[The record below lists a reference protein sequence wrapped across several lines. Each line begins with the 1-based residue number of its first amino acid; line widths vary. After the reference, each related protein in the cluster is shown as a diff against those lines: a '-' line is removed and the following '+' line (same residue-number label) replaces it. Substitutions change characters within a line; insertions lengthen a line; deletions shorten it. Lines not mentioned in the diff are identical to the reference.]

1 MIALIRVDFN
11 VPVHKGKILDLT
23 RIKAAIPTIEHCL
36 QSGMSVVLMS
46 HFGRPKGL
54 DRSLSLKLLIE
65 PLSKLLKQKVCFYS
79 SITKKGDEKTQN
91 LNPGTV
97 VLLENLRF
105 YSGEIANDLLFAKK
119 LATYGDIYIN
129 DAFGASHRDHA
140 SISAIK
146 TFFTAE
152 TKFKGLLLH
161 KELKEL
167 NKLKTARS
175 PYTVIVGGAKI
186 GSKIHILKSFLN
198 IADNILIGGGM
209 AFPFIK
215 ELGGEIGRSLCSKL
229 ELDVVKEFL
238 IKSKN
243 SKTKI
248 VLPLDCLTTTSLNKT
263 SELITTE
270 INSVPKKSLGVDIGE
285 KTISLYNKIIL
296 ASKSI
301 IWNGPMGITEIEPFS
316 SGTRQISNS
325 MVRATKNGAYTLIG
339 GGDTISDVSRFG
351 VKNEFSYIC
360 TGGGAM
366 LEFFRANKL
375 ATTLDLKKLK

>member
-1 MIALIRVDFN
+1 
-11 VPVHKGKILDLT
+11 
-23 RIKAAIPTIEHCL
+23 
-36 QSGMSVVLMS
+36 
-46 HFGRPKGL
+46 
-54 DRSLSLKLLIE
+54 
-65 PLSKLLKQKVCFYS
+65 
-79 SITKKGDEKTQN
+79 
-91 LNPGTV
+91 
-97 VLLENLRF
+97 
-105 YSGEIANDLLFAKK
+105 
-119 LATYGDIYIN
+119 
-129 DAFGASHRDHA
+129 
-140 SISAIK
+140 
-146 TFFTAE
+146 
-152 TKFKGLLLH
+152 
-161 KELKEL
+161 
-167 NKLKTARS
+167 
-175 PYTVIVGGAKI
+175 
-186 GSKIHILKSFLN
+186 
-198 IADNILIGGGM
+198 
-209 AFPFIK
+209 
-215 ELGGEIGRSLCSKL
+215 
-229 ELDVVKEFL
+229 
-238 IKSKN
+238 
-243 SKTKI
+243 
-248 VLPLDCLTTTSLNKT
+248 CLTTTSLNKT

>member
-1 MIALIRVDFN
+1 MRALIRVDFN
-11 VPVHKGKILDLT
+11 VPAHNGKILDLT

-54 DRSLSLKLLIE
+54 DPSLSLKLLIQ
-65 PLSKLLKQKVCFYS
+65 PLSKLLKQKILFYS
-79 SITKKGDEKTQN
+79 SITKQCDEQIK
-91 LNPGTV
+91 LLKPGTV
-97 VLLENLRF
+97 ILLENLRF
-105 YSGEIANDLLFAKK
+105 YSGEITNDLLFAKE

-146 TFFTAE
+146 TFSTPE
-152 TKFKGLLLH
+152 TKFKGFLLN

-215 ELGGEIGRSLCSKL
+215 ELGGEIGKSLCSES

-238 IKSKN
+238 IQSKN
-243 SKTKI
+243 SITKI
-248 VLPLDCLTTTSLNKT
+248 VLPLDCLTTTSFKKT
-263 SELITTE
+263 SELVTTE
-270 INSVPKKSLGVDIGE
+270 INSIPKNSLGVDIGE
-285 KTISLYNKIIL
+285 KTISLYKNIIL
-296 ASKSI
+296 QSKSI
-301 IWNGPMGITEIEPFS
+301 IWNGPMGITEVEPFAT
-316 SGTRQISNS
+316 GTREISNS
-325 MVRATKNGAYTLIG
+325 IAIATKNGAYTLIG

-366 LEFFRANKL
+366 LEFFKENKL
-375 ATTLDLKKLK
+375 ATTLDLIKLK